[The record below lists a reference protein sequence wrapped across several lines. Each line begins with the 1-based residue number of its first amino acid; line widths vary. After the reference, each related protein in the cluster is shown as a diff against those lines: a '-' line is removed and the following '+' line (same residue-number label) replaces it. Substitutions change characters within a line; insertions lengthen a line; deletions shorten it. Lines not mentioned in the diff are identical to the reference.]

1 MPGFESMRASF
12 LTRAV
17 ADLVSRWV
25 HEAMR
30 RIAVTALILASTAAQ
45 SMADGMMF
53 WREEIPPKI
62 PYQRALILFD
72 KGTET
77 LILQSR
83 YEIPKG
89 NGNSTLGWVVPVPAV
104 PEVASMP
111 ADMAGDLFWYLS
123 QYSQPRVTRIAPK
136 VFAVL
141 FVAVAG
147 LSLLT
152 LLVCLLSFVLPLPQ
166 RFKENRGRL
175 ARYSM
180 WGLLISFPFI
190 IIRSFSFAAAHG
202 SLGVDVIAE
211 QRVGIYDVSVV
222 RSDNTEGLIGWLN
235 KNDFKFGDRDR
246 AAFDSYIS
254 KGWCFVVAIIN
265 PSTGEKEPRIA
276 LEGLA
281 APLILRF
288 PHTNPTYPVT
298 LTGTGGFETE
308 IVIYLAS
315 STKMTANDRLTLRFA
330 GEMRK
335 GLSRE
340 LLSVDIDPEGFFD
353 PKKMNFPYL
362 CKFKDR
368 LTPDRMREDIIFSE
382 AEDDKPYQE
391 HIVKW

>member
-1 MPGFESMRASF
+1 
-12 LTRAV
+12 
-17 ADLVSRWV
+17 
-25 HEAMR
+25 MR
-30 RIAVTALILASTAAQ
+30 RIAVTTLIFALTAAQ
-45 SMADGMMF
+45 SMADGMIF

-89 NGNSTLGWVVPVPAV
+89 DGNSTLGWVVPMPAV

-111 ADMAGDLFWYLS
+111 ADMAWGLFMGLS
-123 QYSQPRVTRIAPK
+123 ECSRPKITLIGPK
-136 VFAVL
+136 VLAVL
-141 FVAVAG
+141 FGAVAG

-175 ARYSM
+175 ANYSM
-180 WGLLISFPFI
+180 LGLLISFPFI
-190 IIRSFSFAAAHG
+190 IIRGFSLAAPLA

-246 AAFDSYIS
+246 AAFDSYVS

-265 PSTGEKEPRIA
+265 PSIGEKEPRIA

-288 PHTNPTYPVT
+288 PHTNPTYPVA

-315 STKMTANDRLTLRFA
+315 STKMTANDPLTLRFA
-330 GEMRK
+330 GELRE

-340 LLSVDIDPEGFFD
+340 LLSAHIDPEGFFD

-382 AEDDKPYQE
+382 AEDDKPYRE
-391 HIVKW
+391 HIVSW

>member
-1 MPGFESMRASF
+1 
-12 LTRAV
+12 
-17 ADLVSRWV
+17 
-25 HEAMR
+25 MR
-30 RIAVTALILASTAAQ
+30 RIAVTTLILALTVAQ
-45 SMADGMMF
+45 SMGDGVMF
-53 WREEIPPKI
+53 WRETIPPKI

-89 NGNSTLGWVVPVPAV
+89 DGNSTLGWVVPVPAV

-111 ADMAGDLFWYLS
+111 ADMAQGLFTGLS
-123 QYSQPRVTRIAPK
+123 EYSRPRVTIIGPT

-141 FVAVAG
+141 FGVVAG

-152 LLVCLLSFVLPLPQ
+152 LLVCLLSFLLPLPQ

-180 WGLLISFPFI
+180 LGLLISFPI
-190 IIRSFSFAAAHG
+190 IILRFTTLRG

-235 KNDFKFGDRDR
+235 KNDFKFEDKDR

-265 PSTGEKEPRIA
+265 PSTGEEQRRIVS
-276 LEGLA
+276 EGLA

-288 PHTNPTYPVT
+288 PHTNPTYPVA
-298 LTGTGGFETE
+298 LTGTGGFGTE

-315 STKMTANDRLTLRFA
+315 SRKMTANDRLTLRFA

-335 GLSRE
+335 WLSRE
-340 LLSVDIDPEGFFD
+340 LLSAGINPEGFFD
-353 PKKMNFPYL
+353 PKKINFPYL

-382 AEDDKPYQE
+382 AEDDKPYREQ
-391 HIVKW
+391 IVKW

>member
-1 MPGFESMRASF
+1 
-12 LTRAV
+12 
-17 ADLVSRWV
+17 
-25 HEAMR
+25 MR
-30 RIAVTALILASTAAQ
+30 RLAVTALILALTAAQ

-83 YEIPKG
+83 YEIPEG
-89 NGNSTLGWVVPVPAV
+89 DGNSTLGWVVPVPAV

-111 ADMAGDLFWYLS
+111 ADMAWGLFMYLS
-123 QYSQPRVTRIAPK
+123 EYSRPRVTRIAPK

-141 FVAVAG
+141 FVAVTG

-152 LLVCLLSFVLPLPQ
+152 LLVCLLFFVLPLPQ

-180 WGLLISFPFI
+180 WALLISFLI
-190 IIRSFSFAAAHG
+190 WSFSFVAARG
-202 SLGVDVIAE
+202 SLTVDVIAE

-222 RSDNTEGLIGWLN
+222 RSDHTEGLIGWLN
-235 KNDFKFGDRDR
+235 KNNFKFGDRDR

-265 PSTGEKEPRIA
+265 PSTGEKEHRIVW
-276 LEGLA
+276 EGLA

-288 PHTNPTYPVT
+288 PHTNPTYPVA

-308 IVIYLAS
+308 ILIYLAS
-315 STKMTANDRLTLRFA
+315 SIKMTANDRLTLRFA

-340 LLSVDIDPEGFFD
+340 LLSADIDPEGFFD
-353 PKKMNFPYL
+353 PKKMNFHYL

-382 AEDDKPYQE
+382 AEDDKPYRE

>member
-1 MPGFESMRASF
+1 
-12 LTRAV
+12 
-17 ADLVSRWV
+17 
-25 HEAMR
+25 
-30 RIAVTALILASTAAQ
+30 
-45 SMADGMMF
+45 MADGLMF

-89 NGNSTLGWVVPVPAV
+89 DGNSTLGWVVPVPAV

-111 ADMAGDLFWYLS
+111 ADMAQKLFGYLS
-123 QYSQPRVTRIAPK
+123 GYSRPRVTIIDPPR
-136 VFAVL
+136 FAA
-141 FVAVAG
+141 VAVAG

-180 WGLLISFPFI
+180 WGLLICFPII
-190 IIRSFSFAAAHG
+190 IIRSFAAAHG

-211 QRVGIYDVSVV
+211 QRAGIYDVSVV
-222 RSDNTEGLIGWLN
+222 RSDNTEGLISWLN

-265 PSTGEKEPRIA
+265 PSTGEEERRIVS
-276 LEGLA
+276 EGLA

-288 PHTNPTYPVT
+288 PHTNAIYPVA
-298 LTGTGGFETE
+298 LTGTGGFKTE

-335 GLSRE
+335 GLSRA
-340 LLSVDIDPEGFFD
+340 LLSADIDPEGFFD

-368 LTPDRMREDIIFSE
+368 LTPNRMREDITFSE
-382 AEDDKPYQE
+382 AEDDKPYRE
-391 HIVKW
+391 HIYRTISRGEGPLALQPPPSPRPTPWPRPTSPPHLTPRPTPSSPRPTPAPRP

>member
-1 MPGFESMRASF
+1 
-12 LTRAV
+12 
-17 ADLVSRWV
+17 
-25 HEAMR
+25 MR
-30 RIAVTALILASTAAQ
+30 RIAVTALILAATAAQ
-45 SMADGMMF
+45 SMADGVMF
-53 WREEIPPKI
+53 WRETVPPKI

-83 YEIPKG
+83 YKIPKG
-89 NGNSTLGWVVPVPAV
+89 DGKSTLGWVVPVPAV
-104 PEVASMP
+104 PEVATMP
-111 ADMAGDLFWYLS
+111 ADTALGLFMGLS
-123 QYSQPRVTRIAPK
+123 EYSRPKITLIRPK

-141 FVAVAG
+141 FGAVAG

-180 WGLLISFPFI
+180 LGLLISFPFI
-190 IIRSFSFAAAHG
+190 IVWSFRLAAARG

-222 RSDNTEGLIGWLN
+222 RSDKTEGLIGWLN
-235 KNDFKFGDRDR
+235 KNDFKFGDSDR
-246 AAFDSYIS
+246 AAFDSYIL

-265 PSTGEKEPRIA
+265 PSTGEKERRIV

-288 PHTNPTYPVT
+288 PHTNPTYPVA

-308 IVIYLAS
+308 ILIYLAS

-340 LLSVDIDPEGFFD
+340 LLSADIDPEGFFD

-368 LTPDRMREDIIFSE
+368 LTPNRMREDIIFSE
-382 AEDDKPYQE
+382 AEDDKPYRE

>member
-1 MPGFESMRASF
+1 MEAEIDCRLQSN
-12 LTRAV
+12 
-17 ADLVSRWV
+17 SRWG
-25 HEAMR
+25 HEPTR
-30 RIAVTALILASTAAQ
+30 RIAVTTLILAATAAQ
-45 SMADGMMF
+45 SMADGVMF

-77 LILQSR
+77 LILQSK
-83 YEIPKG
+83 YEMPNG
-89 NGNSTLGWVVPVPAV
+89 NKNSTLGWVVPVPAV
-104 PEVASMP
+104 PELASMP
-111 ADMAGDLFWYLS
+111 ADTAWGLFTYLS
-123 QYSQPRVTRIAPK
+123 EYSKPKVTRIAPT

-141 FVAVAG
+141 IVTVAG

-152 LLVCLLSFVLPLPQ
+152 LLACLLSFVLPLPQ
-166 RFKENRGRL
+166 RFKEKRGRL
-175 ARYSM
+175 AWYSM
-180 WGLLISFPFI
+180 WGLFISFPFLA
-190 IIRSFSFAAAHG
+190 IRTLSVSPAT
-202 SLGVDVIAE
+202 GVDTLAE

-222 RSDNTEGLIGWLN
+222 RSDNAEGLIGWLN

-254 KGWCFVVAIIN
+254 KGWCFVVAMIN
-265 PSTGEKEPRIA
+265 PTTGEKESRIV

-288 PHTNPTYPVT
+288 PYTNPIYPVA

-330 GEMRK
+330 GAMRK
-335 GLSRE
+335 KHYRG
-340 LLSVDIDPEGFFD
+340 LLSDDIDPEGFFD
-353 PKKMNFPYL
+353 PTKMNFPYL

-368 LTPDRMREDIIFSE
+368 LTPDRMREDISFSE
-382 AEDDKPYQE
+382 AKDDKPYRE
-391 HIVKW
+391 HIVEW

>member
-1 MPGFESMRASF
+1 
-12 LTRAV
+12 
-17 ADLVSRWV
+17 
-25 HEAMR
+25 MR
-30 RIAVTALILASTAAQ
+30 RIAVTTLILASTAAQ
-45 SMADGMMF
+45 SIADGVMF
-53 WREEIPPKI
+53 WRETVPPKI

-89 NGNSTLGWVVPVPAV
+89 DGNSTLGWVVPVPAV
-104 PEVASMP
+104 PEVATMP
-111 ADMAGDLFWYLS
+111 ADTAWSLFMGLS
-123 QYSQPRVTRIAPK
+123 EYSRPRITIIRPI

-141 FVAVAG
+141 FGGVAG

-180 WGLLISFPFI
+180 LGLLIGFPI
-190 IIRSFSFAAAHG
+190 IIRSFTLTRE

-265 PSTGEKEPRIA
+265 HSAGEKERRIVS
-276 LEGLA
+276 EGLA

-288 PHTNPTYPVT
+288 PHTNPTYPVA
-298 LTGTGGFETE
+298 LTGTGGFKTE

-335 GLSRE
+335 WLSRE
-340 LLSVDIDPEGFFD
+340 LLSADINPAGFFD
-353 PKKMNFPYL
+353 PKKMSFPYL

-382 AEDDKPYQE
+382 AEDDKPYRE
-391 HIVKW
+391 HIVNW

>member
-1 MPGFESMRASF
+1 
-12 LTRAV
+12 
-17 ADLVSRWV
+17 
-25 HEAMR
+25 
-30 RIAVTALILASTAAQ
+30 
-45 SMADGMMF
+45 MF

-83 YEIPKG
+83 YEIPTG
-89 NGNSTLGWVVPVPAV
+89 DGNSTLGWVVPVPAV

-111 ADMAGDLFWYLS
+111 ADMAQNLFMYLS
-123 QYSQPRVTRIAPK
+123 EYSRPRVTRIAPT

-141 FVAVAG
+141 FVVVAG

-152 LLVCLLSFVLPLPQ
+152 LSVCLLSFVLPLPQ

-180 WGLLISFPFI
+180 WGLLICFPLI
-190 IIRSFSFAAAHG
+190 IIGSFAAARG

-265 PSTGEKEPRIA
+265 PSTGEEERRIVS
-276 LEGLA
+276 EGLA

-288 PHTNPTYPVT
+288 PHTNPTYPVA

-308 IVIYLAS
+308 ILIYLAS

-335 GLSRE
+335 GLSRV
-340 LLSVDIDPEGFFD
+340 LLSADIDPEGFFD

-382 AEDDKPYQE
+382 AEDDKPYRE

>member
-1 MPGFESMRASF
+1 MKPAAAFRNKATTTPCRGLS
-12 LTRAV
+12 L
-17 ADLVSRWV
+17 SRWV

-30 RIAVTALILASTAAQ
+30 RIAVTTLILAPTAAQ
-45 SMADGMMF
+45 SMADGLMF

-89 NGNSTLGWVVPVPAV
+89 DGNSTLGWVVPVPAV
-104 PEVASMP
+104 PEVATMP
-111 ADMAGDLFWYLS
+111 ADMAWGLFMGLS
-123 QYSQPRVTRIAPK
+123 EYSRPRITIIGPTVG
-136 VFAVL
+136 AVL
-141 FVAVAG
+141 FGAVAG

-180 WGLLISFPFI
+180 WGLLICFPLI
-190 IIRSFSFAAAHG
+190 IIGSFAAARG

-222 RSDNTEGLIGWLN
+222 RSDNPEGLIGWLN

-254 KGWCFVVAIIN
+254 KGSCFVVAIIN
-265 PSTGEKEPRIA
+265 PSTGEEERRIV

-288 PHTNPTYPVT
+288 PHTNPTYPVA

-315 STKMTANDRLTLRFA
+315 ATKMTANDRLTLRFA
-330 GEMRK
+330 GEMHK
-335 GLSRE
+335 GLSRA
-340 LLSVDIDPEGFFD
+340 LLSADIDPEGFFD

-382 AEDDKPYQE
+382 AEDDKPYRE